1 MRLGRVRN
9 NVSYCGLRFLALVWS
24 GIGSSL
30 SQRETW
36 KHSLLAAGIRGLGLF
51 GGIWIFLSEI
61 PQNMTVFLCE
71 SQLSLKV
78 IFSLLFV
85 SEKDQ

>member
-9 NVSYCGLRFLALVWS
+9 KVSCCGLRFLVLVWR

-36 KHSLLAAGIRGLGLF
+36 KHPNLAAGIRGLGLF
-51 GGIWIFLSEI
+51 GGMWIFLSEI
-61 PQNMTVFLCE
+61 PQNITVFLCE
-71 SQLSLKV
+71 SQLSHK
-78 IFSLLFV
+78 LLFV